1 MRKIKGTMEKCAS
14 EGIIRFFDLPEGN
27 HVLIQPQFKN
37 RLMMAFMKVVGSSYN
52 ASKKTRIG
60 RTTIQRYFNDK
71 EPKMKLNFLLKI
83 VKATNAAKFDLNN
96 IERNIKWIGGSNSQ
110 GVINPKLP
118 FDFNSREGARFLA
131 AICNDGWIGAGA
143 YYSFSE
149 QDLADSVKSDCLAIF
164 GGDKYTVT
172 CGEKGNDK

>member
-14 EGIIRFFDLPEGN
+14 EGIIHFFDLPEGN

-71 EPKMKLNFLLKI
+71 EPKMKLNFLLK
-83 VKATNAAKFDLNN
+83 
-96 IERNIKWIGGSNSQ
+96 
-110 GVINPKLP
+110 
-118 FDFNSREGARFLA
+118 
-131 AICNDGWIGAGA
+131 
-143 YYSFSE
+143 
-149 QDLADSVKSDCLAIF
+149 
-164 GGDKYTVT
+164 
-172 CGEKGNDK
+172 